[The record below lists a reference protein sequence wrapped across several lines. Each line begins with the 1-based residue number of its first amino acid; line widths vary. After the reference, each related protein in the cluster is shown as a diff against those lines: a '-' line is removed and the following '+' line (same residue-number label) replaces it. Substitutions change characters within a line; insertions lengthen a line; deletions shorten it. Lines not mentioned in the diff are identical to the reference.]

1 MRLIFFFFLFG
12 LNSIAQELREHV
24 LGFAT
29 SNTFTYCDVNDTSFI
44 DKVKDLNP
52 KVLRFPGG
60 AVGNFYHFGGKGY
73 GFDFE
78 EIDNYHSGKF
88 PKRSRGLENY
98 RRRKNQEHDYI
109 EDFIVLAK
117 ATNAKAILVAN
128 MFVNN
133 DDILKMIEKLH
144 ENDID
149 VIGVELGT
157 ELSNRSY
164 YKKGYTID
172 DYLFS
177 AKIISSKVKLQYP
190 DIKMAIVAAPLG
202 KMIGHR
208 HNVWNSKLA
217 AEHFYDAIVIH
228 SYSKVIK
235 GDDEYGQMISEENEG
250 GKQKAFEL
258 YKDRALKYLEY
269 DYPKEVQEYVNIFD
283 KPIWVTEW
291 NLQMSKTTAN
301 TLFQSLFVSQYVLE
315 VLSNPELAAIELTT
329 YHNLGGRDFT
339 GSIFR
344 NENDKIHIQSTY
356 YPFLMLGK
364 IFENDVMRIE
374 RVKNKEL
381 FEYQCFDI
389 VNSQILNYKIDWKF
403 KVIICD
409 DSTEKGSVASIKHES
424 PNLFDKADVKGQLQL
439 EFIID

>member
-1 MRLIFFFFLFG
+1 MRLILFFFLFG
-12 LNSIAQELREHV
+12 LNSIAQEVREHV

-29 SNTFTYCDVNDTSFI
+29 SNTFTYCDVNDASFI
-44 DKVKDLNP
+44 DKVKELNP

-60 AVGNFYHFGGKGY
+60 AVGNFYHFEGKGY

-98 RRRKNQEHDYI
+98 RRKKNQEHDYI

-144 ENDID
+144 KNDID

-177 AKIISSKVKLQYP
+177 AKIISSKVKLEYP
-190 DIKMAIVAAPLG
+190 DIKTAIVAAPLG
-202 KMIGHR
+202 KRIGHR

-217 AEHFYDAIVIH
+217 AEDFYDAIVIH
-228 SYSKVIK
+228 SYAKVIK

-250 GKQKAFEL
+250 DKQRAFEL
-258 YKDRALKYLEY
+258 YKERALKYLEH
-269 DYPKEVQEYVNIFD
+269 DYPKEVQQYINIFD

-301 TLFQSLFVSQYVLE
+301 TLLQSLFVLQYVLDA
-315 VLSNPELAAIELTT
+315 LSRPELAGIELTT

-344 NENDKIHIQSTY
+344 NEKDKIHIQSTY

-364 IFENDVMRIE
+364 IFENDVARIE
-374 RVKNKEL
+374 RVKKNEL
-381 FEYQCFDI
+381 LEYKCFDI
-389 VNSQILNYKIDWKF
+389 DNNQILNYKIDWKF
-403 KVIICD
+403 KVIVCD
-409 DSTEKGSVASIKHES
+409 DFFERGSVATIIYES
-424 PNLFDKADVKGQLQL
+424 PNLFDKADIKGQLQTKVV
-439 EFIID
+439 ID

>member
-1 MRLIFFFFLFG
+1 MRLILFFFLFSV
-12 LNSIAQELREHV
+12 NSIAQELREHV
-24 LGFAT
+24 LGFTT
-29 SNTFTYCDVNDTSFI
+29 SNTFTYCDVNDSSFI

-98 RRRKNQEHDYI
+98 RRKKNQDHDYI

-117 ATNAKAILVAN
+117 AINAKAILVAN

-144 ENDID
+144 QNNID

-177 AKIISSKVKLQYP
+177 AKIISSKVKLKYP
-190 DIKMAIVAAPLG
+190 EIKTAIIAAPLG
-202 KMIGHR
+202 KRIGHR

-217 AEHFYDAIVIH
+217 AEDFYDAIVIH
-228 SYSKVIK
+228 SYAKVIK
-235 GDDEYGQMISEENEG
+235 GDDEYGQMISEDYEG
-250 GKQKAFEL
+250 ESQMAFTL
-258 YKDRALKYLEY
+258 YKDRVLKYLE
-269 DYPKEVQEYVNIFD
+269 DEYPIEVQEYVNIFD

-301 TLFQSLFVSQYVLE
+301 TLFQSLFVLQYVLN
-315 VLSNPELAAIELTT
+315 VLSSPELAAIELTT
-329 YHNLGGRDFT
+329 YHNLGGRDFS

-344 NENDKIHIQSTY
+344 NEKDKIHIHSTY

-364 IFENDVMRIE
+364 IFKHDVARIE
-374 RVKNKEL
+374 KVNNKDL
-381 FEYQCFDI
+381 FDYQCFDI
-389 VNSQILNYKIDWKF
+389 GNNQILNYKIDWKS
-403 KVIICD
+403 KVIVCNYL
-409 DSTEKGSVASIKHES
+409 TEKGSVATIKYDS
-424 PNLFDKADVKGQLQL
+424 PNLFDKADVKGQLQI
-439 EFIID
+439 EFIKD

>member
-1 MRLIFFFFLFG
+1 MRLILFFFLFG
-12 LNSIAQELREHV
+12 LNSIAQGVREHV

-44 DKVKDLNP
+44 DKVKELNP

-98 RRRKNQEHDYI
+98 RRKKNQKHDYI

-172 DYLFS
+172 NYLFS

-190 DIKMAIVAAPLG
+190 DIKTAIVAAPLG
-202 KMIGHR
+202 KRIGHR

-217 AEHFYDAIVIH
+217 AEDFYDAIVIH
-228 SYSKVIK
+228 SYAKVIK

-250 GKQKAFEL
+250 EEQEVFAL
-258 YKDRALKYLEY
+258 YKDRALKYLEN
-269 DYPKEVQEYVNIFD
+269 DYPKEVQEYVSIFD

-301 TLFQSLFVSQYVLE
+301 TLFQSLFVSQYLLE

-344 NENDKIHIQSTY
+344 NEKDKIHIQSTY

-364 IFENDVMRIE
+364 IFEHDVVRIE

-389 VNSQILNYKIDWKF
+389 VNNQILNYKIDWKF

-409 DSTEKGSVASIKHES
+409 DFSEKGSVASIKYES